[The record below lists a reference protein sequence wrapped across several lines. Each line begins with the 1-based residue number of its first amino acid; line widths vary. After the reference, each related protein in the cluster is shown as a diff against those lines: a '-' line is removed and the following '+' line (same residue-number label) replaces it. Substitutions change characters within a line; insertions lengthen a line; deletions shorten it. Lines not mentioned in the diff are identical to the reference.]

1 MKISEIKKQLAQRMV
16 LLESM
21 SLGDVKKNI
30 IRGTL
35 KVDPSEQEWFDDEQN
50 KQLLTDLITQFN
62 VSKNLKNFDTRPFV
76 RNKLFYP
83 KKLMDA
89 IQLQLSEEESR
100 SGINTGSS
108 DEYDMVEIRPDIK
121 VYAVYTP
128 KANTKLAYKG
138 VVKGRD
144 PYPTWC
150 IASPTSG
157 STHWTHYGLWEC
169 RYPGVYLVVKE
180 GLTKNATLYDKQH
193 KPIVGNAYNLRYEL
207 RGGIDLDND
216 WVDLE
221 NDFFNWQIDIWDYI
235 AEWRNATQEEE
246 SFDSSTIFDNMD
258 ITVDDLTVA
267 IHKLMKRS
275 VERDFINTFGKGQ
288 FDKISNALSK
298 ITDSNNPER
307 QAALIAA
314 CKTGIINKWGFLQK
328 LNKDEYEYVGE
339 QCLKAKTMG
348 PIIFRDIK
356 DNLSKELAFKLL
368 STNPDYLSF
377 GDIGHFYTEHFGKKL
392 QPNGKTILESALTT
406 ASEPSQMDRLLPMI
420 MYIQPTLMDKA
431 DNKILEMAEGAS
443 IAGLNLLLSIYRN
456 SIGEYPQYA
465 KSYSALI
472 KKLMDRGYYSPYM
485 LSSLLK
491 EKKFDVAEEV
501 ANQAIAYIGK
511 EGYDDYELLTS
522 LFEIATD
529 PEYGYFK
536 LDEVLTC
543 YLENIYSIGKRFMH
557 HIFRSSPAIHTL
569 KYRKGI
575 FLPHLADILTVLVPT
590 RQLVEH
596 NDIKLTEYN
605 GVLFRL
611 YVFYRNTLDAGRMI
625 FMKILS
631 DTLHYSPTQV
641 AALVENGAE
650 HRSYILRLYNEN
662 PAVYSEFF
670 KTFLKQFL
678 IEDGLFDGQS
688 VDIKE
693 RLLDGV
699 IKLFAY
705 DKASEKA
712 NAEFI
717 SFVEKDLYGTNRN
730 KMPDNNQNNKNRISL
745 DDNQKSAIQKFDNEY
760 SAEEEN
766 VPNAPLQINHGLDED
781 DDNM

>member
-1 MKISEIKKQLAQRMV
+1 MKISEIKKQLAQHMV

-50 KQLLTDLITQFN
+50 KQSLTDLITQFN

-157 STHWTHYGLWEC
+157 AMHWTSYGLWESK
-169 RYPGVYLVVKE
+169 YPCVYLVVKE

-216 WVDLE
+216 WIDLE
-221 NDFFNWQIDIWDYI
+221 NDFFNWQIDLWDYI

-258 ITVDDLTVA
+258 ITVDDLAIA
-267 IHKLMKRS
+267 IHKLMERS
-275 VERDFINTFGKGQ
+275 VERNFANTFGKNQ
-288 FDKISNALSK
+288 FNKISDTLSK
-298 ITDSNNPER
+298 ITDPNNPER

-328 LNKDEYEYVGE
+328 LNKDEFEYVGE
-339 QCLKAKTMG
+339 QCLKANTMG
-348 PIIFRDIK
+348 LILFRDIK
-356 DNLSKELAFKLL
+356 DGLSKELAFKLL
-368 STNPDYLSF
+368 SANPDYLTF
-377 GDIGHFYTEHFGKKL
+377 GNIGQFYTDNFGKKL
-392 QPNGKTILESALTT
+392 QPNGKTILESALTD
-406 ASEPSQMDRLLPMI
+406 ASVLHQVRSLLPMI
-420 MYIQPTLMDKA
+420 MHVQPTLLDKA
-431 DNKILEMAEGAS
+431 DNKILEVAEGAS
-443 IAGLNLLLSIYRN
+443 ISALNSLLVTYRDLT
-456 SIGEYPQYA
+456 GEYPQYA
-465 KSYSALI
+465 ESYPAII
-472 KKLMDRGYYSPYM
+472 KKLMVHGYYAPYM
-485 LSSLLK
+485 LSSLLQ
-491 EKKFDVAEEV
+491 EKKFDLAEEV
-501 ANQAIAYIGK
+501 ADQAIAYIGK
-511 EGYDDYELLTS
+511 DDSDDYELLTS
-522 LFEIATD
+522 LYEIATD
-529 PEYGYFK
+529 SKYGYFK
-536 LDEVLTC
+536 LEEVLTC
-543 YLENIYSIGKRFMH
+543 YLKNIFSIGKRFMNQ
-557 HIFRSSPAIHTL
+557 ILRSRSAIRTL
-569 KYRKGI
+569 KNRKEI
-575 FLPHLADILTVLVPT
+575 FLPHFADILTVVFSA
-590 RQLVEH
+590 RQIARY
-596 NDIKLTEYN
+596 NDDKLTEYN
-605 GVLFRL
+605 GILLRL
-611 YVFYRNTLDAGRMI
+611 YIFYRNTLNAGQI
-625 FMKILS
+625 GFMKILR
-631 DTLHYSPTQV
+631 DTFHYTPIQV
-641 AALVENGAE
+641 GTLIENATE
-650 HRSYILRLYNEN
+650 HRSYILAKYGVN
-662 PAVYSEFF
+662 PALYFEFF
-670 KTFLKQFL
+670 KNFIKQFL
-678 IEDGLFDGQS
+678 IKDGLFVGQP
-688 VDIKE
+688 VEFIEEVLGEVVKM
-693 RLLDGV
+693 
-699 IKLFAY
+699 FAY

-717 SFVEKDLYGTNRN
+717 SSVEKALYGANRN

-745 DDNQKSAIQKFDNEY
+745 NDNQKSSIQKFDNEY
-760 SAEEEN
+760 DPEEEN
-766 VPNAPLQINHGLDED
+766 IPNEPLQINHGLDED
-781 DDNM
+781 NL

>member
-157 STHWTHYGLWEC
+157 AMHWTSYGLWESK
-169 RYPGVYLVVKE
+169 YPCVYLVVKE

-221 NDFFNWQIDIWDYI
+221 NDFFNWQIDLWDYI

-258 ITVDDLTVA
+258 ITVDDLAIA
-267 IHKLMKRS
+267 IHKLMERS
-275 VERDFINTFGKGQ
+275 VERDFANTFGKNQ
-288 FDKISNALSK
+288 FNKIADTLSK
-298 ITDSNNPER
+298 ITDPNNPER
-307 QAALIAA
+307 QAAIITA
-314 CKTGIINKWGFLQK
+314 CKTGIINKWGFLEK
-328 LNKDEYEYVGE
+328 LNKDEFEYVGE
-339 QCLKAKTMG
+339 QCLKANTMG
-348 PIIFRDIK
+348 LILFRDIK

-368 STNPDYLSF
+368 SANPDYLTF
-377 GDIGHFYTEHFGKKL
+377 GNISQFYADNFGKKL
-392 QPNGKTILESALTT
+392 QPNGKTILESALTD
-406 ASEPSQMDRLLPMI
+406 ASVLHQVRSLLPMI
-420 MYIQPTLMDKA
+420 MKLQPTLLDKA
-431 DNKILEMAEGAS
+431 DNKILEVAEGAS
-443 IAGLNLLLSIYRN
+443 ISALNSLLVTYRDLT
-456 SIGEYPQYA
+456 GEYPQYA
-465 KSYSALI
+465 ESYPAII
-472 KKLMDRGYYSPYM
+472 KKLMAHGYYAPYM
-485 LSSLLK
+485 LSSLLQ
-491 EKKFDVAEEV
+491 EKKFDLAEEV
-501 ANQAIAYIGK
+501 ADQAIAYIGK
-511 EGYDDYELLTS
+511 DDSDDYELLTS
-522 LFEIATD
+522 LYEIATD
-529 PEYGYFK
+529 SKYGYFK
-536 LDEVLTC
+536 LEEVLTC
-543 YLENIYSIGKRFMH
+543 YLKNIFSIGKRFMNQ
-557 HIFRSSPAIHTL
+557 ILRSRSAIRTL
-569 KYRKGI
+569 KNRKEI
-575 FLPHLADILTVLVPT
+575 FLPHFADILTVVFSA
-590 RQLVEH
+590 RQIARY
-596 NDIKLTEYN
+596 NDDKLTEYN
-605 GVLFRL
+605 GILLRL
-611 YVFYRNTLDAGRMI
+611 YIFYRNTLNAGQMG
-625 FMKILS
+625 FMKTLR
-631 DTLHYSPTQV
+631 DTFHYTPIQV
-641 AALVENGAE
+641 GTLIENATE
-650 HRSYILRLYNEN
+650 HRSYILAKYGVN
-662 PAVYSEFF
+662 PALYFEFF
-670 KTFLKQFL
+670 KNFIKQFL
-678 IEDGLFDGQS
+678 IKDGLFVGQPAEFIEE
-688 VDIKE
+688 VLGE
-693 RLLDGV
+693 V
-699 IKLFAY
+699 VKLFAY

-717 SFVEKDLYGTNRN
+717 SSVEKALYGANRN
-730 KMPDNNQNNKNRISL
+730 KMPDNNQNNKNRINL

-760 SAEEEN
+760 DPEEEN

-781 DDNM
+781 NL